1 MMQVST
7 LLWDGAFPWMDF
19 GVFTEENIMVVQHNL
34 YAANTSRMMGLV
46 ETAQIKSTE
55 KLSSGYRI
63 NRAADDAAGFCISEK
78 MRKQIRGLDRAT
90 TNASD
95 GISAVQTAEGALDEV
110 QNMLQ
115 RMNEL
120 AVQSANGTNSISDRS
135 AIQNEI
141 DQLTT
146 EIDRISETTKFN
158 ETYLLKGA
166 NDVTKRASWSYSNYT
181 TTTRAKVTFTSDA
194 TTGLTAAITFSSST
208 AVSQSDTNYI
218 VRSLRDSGLSI
229 TQSHTYDA
237 SKDGENIS
245 YNLKL
250 TGDAAQRFKVVSVTL
265 YNSAGNGVFEI
276 QDSGGN
282 MIAKITVSGG
292 NAQTAT
298 STRQSTNATAVV
310 TASEVRA
317 QRTQG
322 QIATLFDK
330 DGNAISENAL
340 DRYFSLADG
349 NVASADGSTGGV
361 SPRATSPLVYDAVGN
376 LTSLNP
382 AAVNGRRDIKGDMH
396 LDIHVGADGTKN
408 NKVRINIRCMSAKA
422 LGVNGMKVDGADSTN
437 ADLAIETIKEALQKV
452 SDQRAE
458 LGAEQYRL
466 ERSIA
471 NLENVVENTTASES
485 RIRDTDMAKETV
497 RWSTNNI
504 LAQSGQ
510 AMLAQANHSN
520 DGVMSLIA

>member
-1 MMQVST
+1 
-7 LLWDGAFPWMDF
+7 
-19 GVFTEENIMVVQHNL
+19 MVVQHNM
-34 YAANTSRMMGLV
+34 YAANTSRMLGMV

-110 QNMLQ
+110 QSMLQ

-120 AVQSANGTNSISDRS
+120 AVQSANGTNSVSDRS

-146 EIDRISETTKFN
+146 EIDRIAETTKFN
-158 ETYLLKGA
+158 ETYLLKG
-166 NDVTKRASWSYSNYT
+166 DGGVTKRASWSYSNYT
-181 TTTRAKVTFTSDA
+181 KTVAAKVTMATDA
-194 TTGLTAAITFSSST
+194 TTKLTATITFSSAT
-208 AVSQSDTNYI
+208 NVSQSDTNYI
-218 VRSLRDSGLSI
+218 VRSLRDSGISVS
-229 TQSHTYDA
+229 QNRVYDA
-237 SKDGENIS
+237 GKDGENIS
-245 YNLKL
+245 YNVKL
-250 TGDAAQRFKVVSVTL
+250 TGDAAQRYNVVAVTL
-265 YNSAGNGVFEI
+265 YNSSGKGVFEI
-276 QDSGGN
+276 QDRGGN

-292 NAQTAT
+292 NAQQAI
-298 STRQSTNATAVV
+298 STRQSTTATAVLTASSV
-310 TASEVRA
+310 TA
-317 QRTQG
+317 QKTQG
-322 QIATLFDK
+322 QVATYFDK
-330 DGNAISENAL
+330 DGNALSQNAL
-340 DRYFSLADG
+340 DRYFSLKDGTVEVSGNTKG
-349 NVASADGSTGGV
+349 NVMPKANA
-361 SPRATSPLVYDAVGN
+361 PLVYDAVGN

-382 AAVNGRRDIKGDMH
+382 AAVVGRRDIKGDVQ

-408 NKVRINIRCMSAKA
+408 NKVHINIKCMSAKS

-504 LAQSGQ
+504 LAQAGQ
-510 AMLAQANHSN
+510 SMLAQANHSN
-520 DGVMSLIA
+520 DGVMALIA